1 MLPTCSLSLN
11 GLDTLMSEGMLG
23 RRMQAKFR
31 IRLKRL
37 VPEAGPPS
45 NQG

>member
-1 MLPTCSLSLN
+1 MLPTCSLSFN

-23 RRMQAKFR
+23 RRMPAKFR
-31 IRLKRL
+31 IRLKR
-37 VPEAGPPS
+37 EAAEIEQPS